1 MSNISYQEN
10 TGRNTFSQP
19 LQRHINDGVHKT
31 LYFLALLQCLNYV
44 LKVIHNQNVATFYTR
59 LKLDSDI
66 EHMSLVFTLVVDHQR
81 GANFVQMNI
90 YVINSVQYDENSIET
105 RRIVTSVSSW
115 FLAALAALYLTLVS
129 DWLTATLEF

>member
-1 MSNISYQEN
+1 M
-10 TGRNTFSQP
+10 
-19 LQRHINDGVHKT
+19 
-31 LYFLALLQCLNYV
+31 
-44 LKVIHNQNVATFYTR
+44 
-59 LKLDSDI
+59 
-66 EHMSLVFTLVVDHQR
+66 FTLVVDHQR

-129 DWLTATLEF
+129 DWLGNRHFRTLTHRVTFDT